1 MSYNSDDNE
10 IVLYSYW
17 RSSCSW
23 RVRIALNLKN
33 IKYKYVAVNLK
44 QGEQLDDKYGS
55 KLNTMQQVP
64 TLLIDNQTLTQSVAI
79 MEYLDESRRYSGHR
93 LLPDDSKSRALVRI
107 ITEIINSGIQPVQ
120 NLSVMKRIV
129 GIRKEYE
136 SFDDEQKVKYMF
148 KWGKDII
155 ESGFIALEQLLSK
168 LNNGKGFNY
177 CTDDN
182 NVTMADICLVPQ
194 VYNAN
199 RFGVDMSKFPNIQR
213 INDNCL
219 KLKAFQDAEP
229 SKMIDAIPPSKL

>member
-1 MSYNSDDNE
+1 MSDNS
-10 IVLYSYW
+10 ITLYSYW

-33 IKYKYVAVNLK
+33 IKYKYVAINLK
-44 QGEQLDDKYGS
+44 QGDQLENKYI
-55 KLNTMQQVP
+55 KDLNSMKQIPV
-64 TLLIDNQTLTQSVAI
+64 LLIDNEKLTQSVAI

-93 LLPDDSKSRALVRI
+93 LLPDDSKLRSLVRI

-129 GIRKEYE
+129 NIRKEYE
-136 SFDDEQKVKYMF
+136 TFDDEQKVKYMF

-155 ESGFIALEQLLSK
+155 NDGFKSLELLLSK
-168 LNNGKGFNY
+168 LNDGKGFNY

-194 VYNAN
+194 VYNAK
-199 RFGVDMSKFPNIQR
+199 RFGVDMKQFPNINR
-213 INDNCL
+213 INDNCM
-219 KLKAFQDAEP
+219 KLKAFQDAHP